1 MSQQQTHQTLIKS
14 VPEAHGTSYEI
25 WAEII
30 PCTIPQDTVCL
41 RFSSTWSG
49 AREPST
55 RQVKGEYFLDS
66 QGRDQLIKLLSGISV
81 Q

>member
-1 MSQQQTHQTLIKS
+1 MPQQHQQVLIKS
-14 VPEAHGTSYEI
+14 IPEAHGNNYEL

-30 PCTIPQDTVCL
+30 PCTIPADTVCL
-41 RFSSTWSG
+41 RFSTTWSG
-49 AREPST
+49 AREPGA

-66 QGRDQLIKLLSGISV
+66 VGRDQLMTLLQAGA